1 LETYLSIAEIV
12 VGIALVAI
20 IILQT
25 RGGGLGGM
33 FGGPDTAIY
42 KTRRGLERTLFYAT
56 IGLATLFLVVTMINV
71 VAANQA
77 AP

>member
-1 LETYLSIAEIV
+1 LDIYLSIAEIV
-12 VGIALVAI
+12 VGVALVVI

-42 KTRRGLERTLFYAT
+42 KTRRGLERTLFYVT
-56 IGLATLFLVVTMINV
+56 IGLAVLFLVVTMINV
-71 VAANQA
+71 IAANPT

>member
-1 LETYLSIAEIV
+1 LDTYLSIAEIV
-12 VGIALVAI
+12 VGVALVVI

-42 KTRRGLERTLFYAT
+42 KTRRGLERTLFYVT
-56 IGLATLFLVVTMINV
+56 IGLAVLFLVVTMINV
-71 VAANQA
+71 IAANPT

>member
-1 LETYLSIAEIV
+1 VESYLSIAEIV
-12 VGIALVAI
+12 VGIALILI

-33 FGGPDTAIY
+33 FGSPDTAVY

-56 IGLATLFLVVTMINV
+56 VGLTIAFLVVTLINV
-71 VAANQA
+71 IAAGRIA
-77 AP
+77 L